1 MTKCNVFVTIQE
13 RERCGAGFLILL
25 PCALLLSLAAPAVGQ
40 TRERTGSAT
49 GPSILKLHASTRAHA
64 LGSAFWPGSGHAV
77 FHHPALISSQGF
89 DLSVG
94 GVSHRDGDGDR
105 DHDSRDRDVGR
116 HHPDD
121 ALYTALSVAA
131 NWMGGSVSLGLAV
144 LDYGY
149 SLDID
154 TRRERDLTPAERA
167 RLVAAARLRRTS
179 TEFVGV
185 VGYTREAVFGIDVG
199 AAAKVVGQSAGGYGG
214 RAGALDLGMSRD
226 FGRVTAALTVQNLGP
241 DLELAGREVPLPR
254 RLVLGAGTRGRA
266 PAGPLD
272 IGATAQVSYER
283 GGKIVPGGGVEIA
296 YWPIQRRVFIVR
308 VGGVRVV
315 EGDGLPVTFGA
326 GFEGDRIRVDYG
338 YSERDPVVG
347 PHRIGVSI
355 R

>member
-1 MTKCNVFVTIQE
+1 MTTQG
-13 RERCGAGFLILL
+13 RERYGAGFLVLL
-25 PCALLLSLAAPAVGQ
+25 PLPLLLSLATPADGQ

-49 GPSILKLHASTRAHA
+49 GPSILKLQASTRTHA

-77 FHHPALISSQGF
+77 FHHPALIQSQGF

-94 GVSHRDGDGDR
+94 GVYDRDEDGDR
-105 DHDSRDRDVGR
+105 GHDHRDRDAGNR
-116 HHPDD
+116 HPDD
-121 ALYTALSVAA
+121 ALYTALSVGT

-149 SLDID
+149 SPDID
-154 TRRERDLTPAERA
+154 VRRERNLTPVERA
-167 RLVAAARLRRTS
+167 RLVAATRHRRTS

-185 VGYTREAVFGIDVG
+185 VGYTRETVFGIDVG
-199 AAAKVVGQSAGGYGG
+199 AAAKVVGWSVGGYGG

-226 FGRVTAALTVQNLGP
+226 FARVTAALTVQNLGP
-241 DLELAGREVPLPR
+241 DLELAGGHVPLPR

-272 IGATAQVSYER
+272 IGGAVQVAYER
-283 GGKIVPGGGVEIA
+283 GGEIVPGGGVEFA

-308 VGGVRVV
+308 VGGGRVV

-338 YSERDPVVG
+338 FSERDPVVG

>member
-1 MTKCNVFVTIQE
+1 MTTQG
-13 RERCGAGFLILL
+13 RERYGAGFLVLL
-25 PCALLLSLAAPAVGQ
+25 LLALLLSLATPADGQ

-49 GPSILKLHASTRAHA
+49 GPFILKLQASTRAHA
-64 LGSAFWPGSGHAV
+64 LGSVFWPGSGHAV
-77 FHHPALISSQGF
+77 FHHPSLIASQGF

-94 GVSHRDGDGDR
+94 GVYDRDEDGDR
-105 DHDSRDRDVGR
+105 DHDSRDRDRDVGR

-121 ALYTALSVAA
+121 ALYTALSVGT

-167 RLVAAARLRRTS
+167 RLAAAERLRRAS

-199 AAAKVVGQSAGGYGG
+199 AAVKVVGRSVGGYGG

-241 DLELAGREVPLPR
+241 DLELAGRDVPLPR

-266 PAGPLD
+266 PVGPLD
-272 IGATAQVSYER
+272 IGGAVQVAYER

-296 YWPIQRRVFIVR
+296 YWPIQRRVFIAR
-308 VGGVRVV
+308 VGAVRVV

-338 YSERDPVVG
+338 FSERDPVVG
-347 PHRIGVSI
+347 PHRIGVSV